1 MTKSRAWTYVG
12 IVAGLTT
19 AVIVADVK
27 FNSQASEQIVVQR
40 AYDSRQQDT
49 IKTNPIYGSDAS
61 TSTYGLDPARVVDW

>member
-40 AYDSRQQDT
+40 AYDSTAAGHDQDKPDLRLGCLDQHVR
-49 IKTNPIYGSDAS
+49 IGS
-61 TSTYGLDPARVVDW
+61 GARR

>member
-27 FNSQASEQIVVQR
+27 FNSQVG
-40 AYDSRQQDT
+40 
-49 IKTNPIYGSDAS
+49 TNRR
-61 TSTYGLDPARVVDW
+61 PARL

>member
-27 FNSQASEQIVVQR
+27 FNSHASEQIVVQR
-40 AYDSRQQDT
+40 AFDSQQQDT
-49 IKTNPIYGSDAS
+49 IKTNPIYGADAS
-61 TSTYGLDPARVVDW
+61 TSTYGLDTARVVDW